1 MGLRSPDPAGQKAED
16 LLEEEVSGK
25 AFFRSLALSGSR
37 EATVM
42 MTDRGEDREK
52 WSKEVRESVR
62 EGRAAVRLRAV

>member
-1 MGLRSPDPAGQKAED
+1 MGLLSPDPAGQKAED
-16 LLEEEVSGK
+16 LLREEVSSN
-25 AFFRSLALSGSR
+25 AFFRSLALNGSQ

-62 EGRAAVRLRAV
+62 ERRAAAGKRRD